1 MGALACRSVAANE
14 PTLEVL
20 MDVAEVTG
28 CRCHEEGTLCP
39 HCAEQIRKLMRGEEH
54 SLMVPPQR
62 ADASVAQQENG

>member
-1 MGALACRSVAANE
+1 
-14 PTLEVL
+14 

-54 SLMVPPQR
+54 SLMVPPQP
-62 ADASVAQQENG
+62 ADAAVAAPDNGY